1 MVAILQQL
9 VILVKES
16 LYSHLIGNLHSLSVL
31 RLQAPFK
38 WQLAIYDNN
47 DYHIWKACL
56 VLGQVL
62 ST

>member
-16 LYSHLIGNLHSLSVL
+16 LYSHLIGNLQSLSVL
-31 RLQAPFK
+31 RLQAGFV
-38 WQLAIYDNN
+38 WQLVIYGN

-56 VLGQVL
+56 VLGPVL